1 MEKSKFNF
9 AMVFSLLV
17 LLVYTFITFLGMVY
31 WQNGKIVLP
40 IILAL
45 GIFLLVSFCVVVMC
59 KAKATRWKRI
69 GLIGQIIFGCIILA
83 TFIFSAAPFTNFLY
97 VLGHEDE
104 VTKEI
109 NTVMESAKDLD
120 EKYTSYANKRLDDY
134 KARLNLVSR
143 GKDIRPS
150 EYEELLGIAIGDDDD
165 EKIDRLAS
173 SLERKLLPDSLANIK
188 IERENWLLSASN
200 MSVWNVMM
208 PSNIDKINK
217 EVGKWVNNYTGLST
231 TFYRGEEAES
241 FNYPQFNTSLKNLT
255 DNYVKLHMPSI
266 LAIIV
271 SLICFFIMLLPYWM
285 TTGDVAGNESG
296 KLYE

>member
-40 IILAL
+40 IVLATA
-45 GIFLLVSFCVVVMC
+45 IFAVVVLCIVVMC
-59 KAKATRWKRI
+59 RAKATRWKRI
-69 GLIGQIIFGCIILA
+69 GMIGQIIFGGIILA
-83 TFIFSAAPFTNFLY
+83 TFIFSALPFTNFLY
-97 VLGHEDE
+97 VLGHEKE
-104 VTKEI
+104 VTQEI
-109 NTVMESAKDLD
+109 NTVMESARDLD
-120 EKYTSYANKRLDDY
+120 AKYTIYANE
-134 KARLNLVSR
+134 RLNNYRATLDLVSH

-150 EYEELLGIAIGDDDD
+150 EYQELLGEAIGDEDS
-165 EKIDRLAS
+165 EKIERLAS
-173 SLERKLLPDSLANIK
+173 SLQRKLLPDSLSNIR
-188 IERENWLLSASN
+188 IERENWLLGASN

-217 EVGKWVNNYTGLST
+217 EVGKWVDNYVNLST
-231 TFYRGEEAES
+231 IIYNGENAEPFS
-241 FNYPQFNTSLKNLT
+241 YQQFNTSLQKLT

-266 LAIIV
+266 LAIII

-296 KLYE
+296 RLYE